1 MLSYN
6 YNPQSEKDFLSN
18 ANIITQYNDIDDDN
32 YYNYYHSVA
41 LLLAVEIDIYE
52 IKDFESYVIND
63 KVFIT
68 KDKAIKY
75 IHNKIKT
82 IQGE

>member
-1 MLSYN
+1 MYN
-6 YNPQSEKDFLSN
+6 YNYTPQSEKDFFSN
-18 ANIITQYNDIDDDN
+18 ANIITQYNDIADN
-32 YYNYYHSVA
+32 KFYHYYHNIA

-52 IKDFESYVIND
+52 LKDFESYVIND

-75 IHNKIKT
+75 IKNKIKGN
-82 IQGE
+82 Q

>member
-1 MLSYN
+1 MYN
-6 YNPQSEKDFLSN
+6 YTPKSEKDFLSN
-18 ANIITQYNDIDDDN
+18 ANIITQYNNIDDNKFYD
-32 YYNYYHSVA
+32 YYHNIA

-52 IKDFESYVIND
+52 LKDFESYVIND

-75 IHNKIKT
+75 IKNKIKGN
-82 IQGE
+82 Q